1 MKSDTLTKKATIK
14 EVAQH
19 AGVST
24 ATVSR
29 VIAGGNNVSDY
40 LRDRVAEAVKALE
53 YSPSQLGRNLRSQK
67 TNLIGVIVCD
77 IENPFFTNILRAIQD
92 ILIRQNYVLLTTNS
106 DEDIELEHIHLKMLR
121 ANRVSGLILVPA
133 ASDYS
138 QYQSLLQDMTV
149 VAIDR
154 APKNLKTDTVTV
166 DNLLAVK
173 NATRYLMDLGHR
185 RIGYLTG
192 DLTIS
197 TWRTRYDG
205 FLAAHRETGREID
218 PLLVQKGNFTK
229 PDGHKAMAQLIDLP
243 DPPTAVISG
252 NNTLTL
258 GALQAIHAH
267 SIRVPDE
274 LSIIGFDDTDWATS
288 MQPPLSVIAQPTY
301 EIGRRAAELL
311 LERMDNPGLPLRHI
325 VLDTELILRA
335 STGPA
340 KIVRI

>member
-1 MKSDTLTKKATIK
+1 
-14 EVAQH
+14 
-19 AGVST
+19 
-24 ATVSR
+24 
-29 VIAGGNNVSDY
+29 
-40 LRDRVAEAVKALE
+40 
-53 YSPSQLGRNLRSQK
+53 
-67 TNLIGVIVCD
+67 
-77 IENPFFTNILRAIQD
+77 
-92 ILIRQNYVLLTTNS
+92 
-106 DEDIELEHIHLKMLR
+106 
-121 ANRVSGLILVPA
+121 
-133 ASDYS
+133 
-138 QYQSLLQDMTV
+138 
-149 VAIDR
+149 
-154 APKNLKTDTVTV
+154 
-166 DNLLAVK
+166 
-173 NATRYLMDLGHR
+173 
-185 RIGYLTG
+185 
-192 DLTIS
+192 
-197 TWRTRYDG
+197 
-205 FLAAHRETGREID
+205 
-218 PLLVQKGNFTK
+218 
-229 PDGHKAMAQLIDLP
+229 LIDLP

>member
-40 LRDRVAEAVKALE
+40 LRGRVADAVKALD

-67 TNLIGVIVCD
+67 TNFIGVIVCD

-92 ILIRQNYVLLTTNS
+92 VLTKQNYVLLTTNS
-106 DEDIELEHIHLKMLR
+106 DEDIELERIHLKMLR

-133 ASDYS
+133 ASDYR

-154 APKNLKTDTVTV
+154 APHNLNTDTVTV

-173 NATRYLMDLGHR
+173 NAVHYLMDLGHR

-197 TWRTRYDG
+197 TWRDRIEG
-205 FLAAHRETGREID
+205 FLAAHREVGHEID
-218 PLLVQKGNFTK
+218 PSLIQKGYFTK
-229 PDGHKAMAQLIDLP
+229 PDGHKAMEQLIHQP

-252 NNTLTL
+252 NNTITL
-258 GALQAIHAH
+258 GALQAIHDH
-267 SIRVPDE
+267 SLRVPDE
-274 LSIIGFDDTDWATS
+274 LSIIGFDDMDWATS

-301 EIGRRAAELL
+301 EIGRRATEML
-311 LERMDNPGLPLRHI
+311 LERMDNPEMPVRHI
-325 VLDTELILRA
+325 VLETELILRA